1 MEDRPDD
8 YWSNLNRA
16 AVNGNLIAVESAKTF
31 GLSRASKDT
40 KQPRISF
47 DNT

>member
-1 MEDRPDD
+1 MEDRSDD
-8 YWSNLNRA
+8 YWSNVNRA
-16 AVNGNLIAVESAKTF
+16 AVNGKLIAVESANTF
-31 GLSRASKDT
+31 ALSRASKDT